1 MNPAHLPNPGELPLE
16 GGKGCGS
23 RRVTRLSGACRMK
36 NAQYYPNACRRVRS
50 VQDRLGPTGS
60 QPNAGPVPAGSRLRD
75 ARAVKRNAGVRRVRE
90 WLGPAG
96 IATTP
101 LYHQR
106 GARPKEQTREGVGQ
120 DDGRAFRAVPADR
133 AGAVRVR
140 DVRTGLRIAV
150 AQRQDGAGQTFAVA
164 ATMET
169 AGASVAAP
177 RRSGIAAAGRCRVAR
192 SSEHVG
198 RSPCSARSP
207 ADPVRRNACGIVHN
221 RWGRS
226 PRRVRPFARPCCFL
240 ILQRVCSP
248 QVGQTDG
255 IHAIPLDEERLGGGS
270 RRRKHVET
278 QPQGGSIARPRHLS
292 SALAWPVREQAG
304 RCAGVRARR

>member
-1 MNPAHLPNPGELPLE
+1 MPTRPVSPGPARA
-16 GGKGCGS
+16 S
-23 RRVTRLSGACRMK
+23 RFATERG
-36 NAQYYPNACRRVRS
+36 
-50 VQDRLGPTGS
+50 
-60 QPNAGPVPAGSRLRD
+60 AGSCRF
-75 ARAVKRNAGVRRVRE
+75 APSGCSSGERNAGVRRVRE

-96 IATTP
+96 IVTAP

-106 GARPKEQTREGVGQ
+106 GARPREQTREGDGQ
-120 DDGRAFRAVPADR
+120 DDGRAYRAVPLDR
-133 AGAVRVR
+133 SGAVRVR

-150 AQRQDGAGQTFAVA
+150 AERQDGAGRTFAVA

-177 RRSGIAAAGRCRVAR
+177 RRSDIAAVGRRRVAR
-192 SSEHVG
+192 LQGRVG
-198 RSPCSARSP
+198 RRPFSARSP
-207 ADPVRRNACGIVHN
+207 ADPVRRNSCRIVRE

-248 QVGQTDG
+248 QVGQMDG
-255 IHAIPLDEERLGGGS
+255 IHAIPLDEERLVCGS

-278 QPQGGSIARPRHLS
+278 QPQGGSIARPRHRS
-292 SALAWPVREQAG
+292 GALAWAVRGQAG
-304 RCAGVRARR
+304 RWAGVRARR